1 MNHIGLDNTVIV
13 NRFQRVNPFD
23 GSTHEHQS
31 AISALYDAS
40 PVVECSEKG
49 FLESLSSDYF
59 SVPFIHVNEN
69 SSVEELEDAILKC
82 KHMFLALPK
91 ESSGRKERLLDRL
104 IELRR
109 ILQDVKEFTDMSA
122 TSSRCSL
129 ESAPSSV
136 PNLSLLSRNLSQVSL
151 PSLSYR
157 TMSPEGTCPSLRHT
171 PYPGGH
177 DFQMVSAIRYLAR
190 LCEFCGRT
198 VRTPTSKVFYC
209 RTCGIIC
216 HLDGCFNEL
225 TRRCPGASYLSSNT
239 TRRRLGSRRLRT
251 DSESGTHR
259 NSSLSSAT
267 TLPDLRHKISFKYL
281 EVSNLPFISAN
292 LSLQSWICAE
302 CLKPINFTPSDT
314 VSSEHLSTPN
324 IGKTMNE
331 FLETGIGVLIGK
343 AFKDFVPKSNI
354 ADRMTPQLSSQQP
367 SLSAYIMKLISPD
380 SSVTESSLSNDPL
393 RQYAISASKVTFE
406 PIQTWY
412 DACVMQ
418 ALKKVDRQIPSSL
431 FIDIQNGQLKVE
443 KRSTE
448 SGLLENSSVESPSL
462 PDPARL
468 CYYSGRF
475 YCSMCHWGDT
485 FQIPACMFVMGD
497 YTAKPVCRTAYLWL
511 NYAWSRHLFCVPIS
525 WYYHEPLARL
535 QPYFSVCSVA
545 RKFTLDIEKYGLE
558 WFLEQPYTF
567 TMDLISQVLNGKLL
581 IQLTSLLS
589 KVDEHVKQCQIC
601 ETYVPSYCTVCNEGP
616 VRPHYMKM
624 TFCNRCNKTCH
635 RSCLSI
641 PLPIQL
647 RDTTYYADIHQ
658 TYELSESDSD
668 WDRIQDEWVEVLYPC
683 LCVLCKRCGSNQ
695 VTLYSSGIL

>member
-109 ILQDVKEFTDMSA
+109 ILQDVKYSDKLFRIPDYSEQTMV
-122 TSSRCSL
+122 T
-129 ESAPSSV
+129 
-136 PNLSLLSRNLSQVSL
+136 VSL
-151 PSLSYR
+151 S
-157 TMSPEGTCPSLRHT
+157 
-171 PYPGGH
+171 
-177 DFQMVSAIRYLAR
+177 
-190 LCEFCGRT
+190 EF
-198 VRTPTSKVFYC
+198 F
-209 RTCGIIC
+209 
-216 HLDGCFNEL
+216 FFEL
-225 TRRCPGASYLSSNT
+225 GVQN
-239 TRRRLGSRRLRT
+239 
-251 DSESGTHR
+251 
-259 NSSLSSAT
+259 
-267 TLPDLRHKISFKYL
+267 
-281 EVSNLPFISAN
+281 
-292 LSLQSWICAE
+292 
-302 CLKPINFTPSDT
+302 CL
-314 VSSEHLSTPN
+314 
-324 IGKTMNE
+324 
-331 FLETGIGVLIGK
+331 
-343 AFKDFVPKSNI
+343 FV
-354 ADRMTPQLSSQQP
+354 
-367 SLSAYIMKLISPD
+367 
-380 SSVTESSLSNDPL
+380 
-393 RQYAISASKVTFE
+393 
-406 PIQTWY
+406 
-412 DACVMQ
+412 
-418 ALKKVDRQIPSSL
+418 
-431 FIDIQNGQLKVE
+431 VE
-443 KRSTE
+443 
-448 SGLLENSSVESPSL
+448 
-462 PDPARL
+462 
-468 CYYSGRF
+468 
-475 YCSMCHWGDT
+475 
-485 FQIPACMFVMGD
+485 
-497 YTAKPVCRTAYLWL
+497 
-511 NYAWSRHLFCVPIS
+511 YAWSRHLFCVPIS
-525 WYYHEPLARL
+525 WYYHEPLARQVCSLRSRIFRL